1 MKKVL
6 VTGATGF
13 VGRWTLNKLIEKGY
27 EVYAISSKKHKN
39 NSKFIYWHIC
49 DLLEL
54 SKIDKLFKEIKP
66 THLLHFA
73 WYTEPAEYKN
83 SNGNLSWVQSSIEI
97 IKAFKK
103 NGGKRAVIAGTCFE
117 YDLEYGYLIENLTPS
132 QPNTLYG
139 ICKLGLQKILK
150 DFSKKNDLS
159 LAWGRIF
166 YIYGPFENSAR
177 IIPYVINSLLDE
189 KKALCSHG
197 NQIRDYLYIE
207 DAASAFVNL
216 LDSKVEGIVNIGSGQ
231 AYQLKEIF
239 TLIEEKIGG
248 KNMIELGKLETA
260 LNEPHI
266 ILADIDR
273 LNNEVRWKPQYDL
286 STGLDK
292 TINWW
297 RERREV

>member
-1 MKKVL
+1 M
-6 VTGATGF
+6 TGATGF

-39 NSKFIYWHIC
+39 NSKFVYWHIC

-97 IKAFKK
+97 IKDFKK

-150 DFSKKNDLS
+150 DFSKKNNLS

-292 TINWW
+292 TISWW